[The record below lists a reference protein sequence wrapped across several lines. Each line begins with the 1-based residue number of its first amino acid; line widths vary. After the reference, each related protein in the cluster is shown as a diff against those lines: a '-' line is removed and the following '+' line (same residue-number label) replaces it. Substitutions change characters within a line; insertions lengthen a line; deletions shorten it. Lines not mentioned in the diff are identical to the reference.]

1 MEVPDMKER
10 KMTKKDF
17 VRRAMEVML
26 EYYDARIPATGRC
39 KPFSVS
45 ADWPGTDYKARL
57 MVEQDLTGSPDS
69 RRLRTMMHENGSDR
83 VVSHYITKGTG
94 DELKAW
100 LRNPE
105 NRGELMKSYEQ
116 LKQSVDNFD

>member
-1 MEVPDMKER
+1 MKER

-26 EYYDARIPATGRC
+26 EHYDARIPAAGRC

-57 MVEQDLTGSPDS
+57 MVEQDLTGSADG

-94 DELKAW
+94 DEIKAW

-105 NRGELMKSYEQ
+105 NRAELMQSYEQ
-116 LKQSVDNFD
+116 LKQSVDSFD

>member
-1 MEVPDMKER
+1 MKER

-26 EYYDARIPATGRC
+26 EHYDAHIPATGRC

-45 ADWPGTDYKARL
+45 CRYPETDYEAL
-57 MVEQDLTGSPDS
+57 LQVEQDLTGGSDS
-69 RRLRTMMHENGSDR
+69 RRLRTMMHEYGSDR

-94 DELKAW
+94 NEIKAW
-100 LRNPE
+100 LRDTE
-105 NRGELMKSYEQ
+105 NRGELMTSYEQ
-116 LKQSVDNFD
+116 LKESVDNFD

>member
-1 MEVPDMKER
+1 MKER

-26 EYYDARIPATGRC
+26 EHYDAHIPASGRC

-45 ADWPGTDYKARL
+45 CRYPGTEYEAL
-57 MVEQDLTGSPDS
+57 LQVEQDLTGSPDS

-116 LKQSVDNFD
+116 LKQSVDSFD

>member
-1 MEVPDMKER
+1 MKER
-10 KMTKKDF
+10 KMTKQDF

-26 EYYDARIPATGRC
+26 EYYDAHVPATGRC

-45 ADWPGTDYKARL
+45 ADWPGTDYTARL

-69 RRLRTMMHENGSDR
+69 RRLRTMMNENGSDR

-94 DELKAW
+94 EEIKAW
-100 LRNPE
+100 LQNAE
-105 NRGELMKSYEQ
+105 NRGELMESYEQ
-116 LKQSVDNFD
+116 LKKSVDNFD